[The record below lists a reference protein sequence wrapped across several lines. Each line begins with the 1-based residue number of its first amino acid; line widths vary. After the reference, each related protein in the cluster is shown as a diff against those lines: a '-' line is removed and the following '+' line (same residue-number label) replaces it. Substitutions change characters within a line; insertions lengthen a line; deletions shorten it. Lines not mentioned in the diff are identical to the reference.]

1 MLLRKYKVS
10 INDEVISNLQDP
22 ISVILQSCC
31 NFALPFYFNILSNIC
46 NFCIIIKLLASGL
59 LSFCKVGGCS
69 TLTNILMSSK
79 EDESLI
85 ISGLNL
91 IETICKSNSII

>member
-1 MLLRKYKVS
+1 MILRKYKVN

-46 NFCIIIKLLASGL
+46 NFCIIIKY
-59 LSFCKVGGCS
+59 
-69 TLTNILMSSK
+69 NY
-79 EDESLI
+79 
-85 ISGLNL
+85 
-91 IETICKSNSII
+91 